1 MFYFVIFILYY
12 MEIFFIYIFS
22 VNFVCDINW
31 ECNMD
36 KLGCKVFVIKVINV
50 YVLSLFIICKVLI
63 YYDEFRNENKN
74 SNLRCF

>member
-50 YVLSLFIICKVLI
+50 YVLSLFIICMVLI
-63 YYDEFRNENKN
+63 YYIEFRNENKN
-74 SNLRCF
+74 IY